1 MPSLPVTSLNTQYT
15 VHRLRYPA
23 TAPHSASARGTWMPK
38 ALTISPS
45 HMVGSTSTSGSSW
58 WSASIRL
65 RASRHQVSGRATNAS
80 TEAPKRQATTSDSS
94 ALATSTTG

>member
-23 TAPHSASARGTWMPK
+23 TAPHNASASGTYRPK
-38 ALTISPS
+38 AFTISPS
-45 HMVGSTSTSGSSW
+45 HSIGSTSTSGSNW

-65 RASRHQVSGRATNAS
+65 RANRHHVSGSASNAS

-94 ALATSTTG
+94 ALAISTSG